1 MFNNILSKIKENM
14 QKINKKINLKNI
26 AVITIIIVCFFAFNL
41 SGLLNNVF
49 TSLANLFTNVDG
61 EIKELVIESEK
72 YDIEGGSYKITKKG
86 DWISTTEVQ
95 LEYELESIAKDNDI
109 SKDIILVLDTSES
122 MDGLKIS
129 ELKKSTSKLV
139 KSLLMGNDNKIGII
153 SFNTY
158 AQIETNLTNDEQFL
172 LKAIDGMVPKGETSY
187 YQGLLKV
194 NEILKDYVQT
204 SNRELKVIFVTDGS
218 PNIDTPNE
226 IVQYLLLKMKYPY
239 IMIYGINYEAGLGD
253 SINNISDYQ
262 YSTSRDLTLD
272 EILTETALS
281 PEYYKTFQ
289 LEETI
294 NNKYFEASVEDITVS
309 AGDIKILEDNG
320 VQKIVWTSNEEIRSG
335 SKQKLL
341 IKLKVKE
348 DKQKK
353 EGLYNVSTLTEINLV
368 LKGGISHRLS
378 STKTLKLKSG
388 YKVKYEANAPSG
400 CNASINLEETY
411 YAYDTVKFTNQ
422 TLECDGYQFK
432 GWESVQKVKK
442 VNDDNFIMPSND
454 VIIRGTWSKVT
465 LNKSMQGKI
474 YERLSLYDTIALT
487 SVPDNIRSKFVTSI
501 TGINF
506 SSNSS
511 DTNGKGVYT
520 IASTMNDEYPIH
532 YFRGDVDDNNVIFG
546 EYCWKIVRTTKT
558 GGIKMVYNGK
568 PTDGKC
574 MNTTGTVTQ
583 IGSSLYN
590 LLTNSPAY
598 VGYAYNKIYS
608 YDKRLFPVFTY
619 GNDVDY
625 IDGEYILKDTKYVA
639 NWITNYDKLNDYHYT
654 CFNYS
659 GKCDEVYYVYHTI
672 NTHAY
677 YITLINGKKVEDA
690 IDEMLNNDNI
700 NINNSAIKE
709 NIDNWYQNNINYY
722 SYYLEDTVWCND
734 RTIYKLGGW
743 EANGGSTRDSALYF
757 GVYGRIIK
765 SNPSLSCRKIDSF
778 TTLTNNGNGALN
790 YPVGLLT
797 ADEIMYAGGTE
808 NSNSSYYLYTNQS
821 YWLSSPYGFL
831 TNNSIY
837 SSNYILTSNG
847 YLSNSDDN
855 SSYGIRPVIS
865 LKSGIGYLK
874 GDGSSKYPY
883 VINVDNKKEHY

>member
-1 MFNNILSKIKENM
+1 MF
-14 QKINKKINLKNI
+14 
-26 AVITIIIVCFFAFNL
+26 
-41 SGLLNNVF
+41 
-49 TSLANLFTNVDG
+49 
-61 EIKELVIESEK
+61 
-72 YDIEGGSYKITKKG
+72 
-86 DWISTTEVQ
+86 
-95 LEYELESIAKDNDI
+95 
-109 SKDIILVLDTSES
+109 
-122 MDGLKIS
+122 
-129 ELKKSTSKLV
+129 
-139 KSLLMGNDNKIGII
+139 
-153 SFNTY
+153 
-158 AQIETNLTNDEQFL
+158 
-172 LKAIDGMVPKGETSY
+172 
-187 YQGLLKV
+187 
-194 NEILKDYVQT
+194 
-204 SNRELKVIFVTDGS
+204 
-218 PNIDTPNE
+218 
-226 IVQYLLLKMKYPY
+226 
-239 IMIYGINYEAGLGD
+239 
-253 SINNISDYQ
+253 
-262 YSTSRDLTLD
+262 
-272 EILTETALS
+272 
-281 PEYYKTFQ
+281 
-289 LEETI
+289 
-294 NNKYFEASVEDITVS
+294 
-309 AGDIKILEDNG
+309 
-320 VQKIVWTSNEEIRSG
+320 
-335 SKQKLL
+335 
-341 IKLKVKE
+341 
-348 DKQKK
+348 
-353 EGLYNVSTLTEINLV
+353 VSTLTEINLV

-487 SVPDNIRSKFVTSI
+487 S
-501 TGINF
+501 
-506 SSNSS
+506 
-511 DTNGKGVYT
+511 
-520 IASTMNDEYPIH
+520 
-532 YFRGDVDDNNVIFG
+532 
-546 EYCWKIVRTTKT
+546 
-558 GGIKMVYNGK
+558 
-568 PTDGKC
+568 
-574 MNTTGTVTQ
+574 
-583 IGSSLYN
+583 
-590 LLTNSPAY
+590 
-598 VGYAYNKIYS
+598 
-608 YDKRLFPVFTY
+608 
-619 GNDVDY
+619 
-625 IDGEYILKDTKYVA
+625 
-639 NWITNYDKLNDYHYT
+639 
-654 CFNYS
+654 
-659 GKCDEVYYVYHTI
+659 
-672 NTHAY
+672 
-677 YITLINGKKVEDA
+677 
-690 IDEMLNNDNI
+690 
-700 NINNSAIKE
+700 
-709 NIDNWYQNNINYY
+709 
-722 SYYLEDTVWCND
+722 YLEDTVWCND